1 MPINS
6 HSGHRDLIILILL
19 TGKVRPEHW
28 AFLPEEADNISNPC
42 FCNTEFE
49 LQRVNVR
56 QPLLFVFYFSMLMSK
71 TSITEKNW
79 MHFFYNKENYT
90 TWSFL
95 SLKGKSLQLLRSSHV
110 TCRLISPLPHYLLLQ
125 ISSLSHHVGLLTVPW
140 IKQTVP
146 MLTLDIGY
154 LFCLKASSIDLY
166 DSIPYLLQVF
176 AQFPL
181 DNEDYL
187 DWSCFRWPYSWY
199 H

>member
-1 MPINS
+1 M
-6 HSGHRDLIILILL
+6 SGNLFCFFS
-19 TGKVRPEHW
+19 T
-28 AFLPEEADNISNPC
+28 FPC
-42 FCNTEFE
+42 SCQKPASLRRTEC
-49 LQRVNVR
+49 
-56 QPLLFVFYFSMLMSK
+56 
-71 TSITEKNW
+71 I
-79 MHFFYNKENYT
+79 FFYNKENYT

-187 DWSCFRWPYSWY
+187 D
-199 H
+199 